1 MPRTITP
8 TPLPQTPTIE
18 TVVEF
23 GAFVRGLRTQQGL
36 RIDDAASLCGVSVAL
51 LSALENGTRS
61 VGLDKALQIAHQL
74 GLALLAVPRA
84 DLPVTLALLELK
96 EDE

>member
-1 MPRTITP
+1 MARTITP
-8 TPLPQTPTIE
+8 IPLPEKSTIE
-18 TVVEF
+18 SVAEF
-23 GAFVRGLRTQQGL
+23 GAFVRSLRTQQGL

-51 LSALENGTRS
+51 LSALENGKPRG

-84 DLPVTLALLELK
+84 DLRETLACLEH
-96 EDE
+96 DE

>member
-1 MPRTITP
+1 MARTITP
-8 TPLPQTPTIE
+8 TPLPEKPTID
-18 TVVEF
+18 TIAEF
-23 GAFVRGLRTQQGL
+23 GAFVRSLRTRQGL

-51 LSALENGTRS
+51 LSALENGKPRS

-84 DLPVTLALLELK
+84 ELPGTLARLAHE
-96 EDE
+96 E